1 MPLNDMDLLKLA
13 LQIDTQLIEKGV
25 PPHDRPLQ
33 AGITIAESLGAS
45 VILGSEFFAKIDA
58 IYKKLYR
65 HSDLVIPPMHIGA
78 FMFRDV
84 FFPLR
89 IPVIYGV
96 RAINPVDRLL
106 DATDFQKK
114 WLFDDKET
122 GLSLFDQVI
131 DLMDFIYG
139 LDDFEKVSSS
149 KRTKELWFLARRQLE
164 AGAAAILGSFDVY
177 SVIQNSCIAT
187 ELLLKGAL
195 SEKTGMTD
203 NQLRDK
209 YGHKIKNLSLEV
221 ASILSEADGER
232 LLSVVQKLPN
242 YTHSRYYDIQ
252 DPKSPYYDVKAFSRQ
267 KVGELLMN
275 TQFIAGEILR
285 QFSDR
290 DTRSRLTANAGS
302 NPDWNFTQ
310 RVFPSKP

>member
-1 MPLNDMDLLKLA
+1 MPLNDTDLFKLV

-25 PPHDRPLQ
+25 PPHARPFQ
-33 AGITIAESLGAS
+33 AIAIAESLGAG

-65 HSDLVIPPMHIGA
+65 HSDLVLPPMHMGA

-89 IPVIYGV
+89 ISVLYGGA
-96 RAINPVDRLL
+96 RAINPIDLLL

-114 WLFDDKET
+114 WLFDNKET

-131 DLMDFIYG
+131 DLIDFTYG

-149 KRTKELWFLARRQLE
+149 ERTKELWFLAKRQLE
-164 AGAAAILGSFDVY
+164 AGAAAILGSFDGY
-177 SVIQNSCIAT
+177 AVIQNSCIAT

-203 NQLRDK
+203 KQLKAK
-209 YGHKIKNLSLEV
+209 YGHEINNLCSEV
-221 ASILSEADGER
+221 ASVLTEADGER
-232 LLSVVQKLPN
+232 LLSVVQKLPH
-242 YTHSRYYDIQ
+242 YTNSRYYDIQ
-252 DPKSPYYDVKAFSRQ
+252 DPQSPYYDAKAFSQQ

-290 DTRSRLTANAGS
+290 DTRSTLTTNAGS
-302 NPDWNFTQ
+302 NSDWDFTQ
-310 RVFPSKP
+310 RVFPSEP

>member
-1 MPLNDMDLLKLA
+1 MFKLA

-25 PPHDRPLQ
+25 PPHARPFQ
-33 AGITIAESLGAS
+33 AGITIAESLGAG

-96 RAINPVDRLL
+96 RAINPVDLLL

-149 KRTKELWFLARRQLE
+149 ERTKELWFLARRQLE

-203 NQLRDK
+203 KQLKDK
-209 YGHKIKNLSLEV
+209 YGHEIKNLSSEV

-232 LLSVVQKLPN
+232 LLSVVQKLPH
-242 YTHSRYYDIQ
+242 YTKSRYYDIQ
-252 DPKSPYYDVKAFSRQ
+252 NPKSPYFDAKAFSRQ

-290 DTRSRLTANAGS
+290 DTRSRLTANAS

-310 RVFPSKP
+310 RVFPSRSQTK

>member
-1 MPLNDMDLLKLA
+1 MDLFKLV

-25 PPHDRPLQ
+25 PPHARPVQ
-33 AGITIAESLGAS
+33 ASIAIAESLGTAI
-45 VILGSEFFAKIDA
+45 ILSSEFFAKIDA

-65 HSDLVIPPMHIGA
+65 HSGLVLPPMHVGA

-96 RAINPVDRLL
+96 RAINPVDLLL

-122 GLSLFDQVI
+122 GLSLFDQVF

-149 KRTKELWFLARRQLE
+149 ERTKELWFLARRQLE

-177 SVIQNSCIAT
+177 AVIQNSCIAT

-203 NQLRDK
+203 EQLKNK
-209 YGHKIKNLSLEV
+209 YGHTIKKLSSEV
-221 ASILSEADGER
+221 VNILTEADGER
-232 LLSVVQKLPN
+232 ISHVLQKLPH
-242 YTHSRYYDIQ
+242 YTDSRYYDIQ
-252 DPKSPYYDVKAFSRQ
+252 DPKSPYYDAKAFSRQ
-267 KVGELLMN
+267 KIGELLMN

-290 DTRSRLTANAGS
+290 DTRSRLTVNAGS

-310 RVFPSKP
+310 RVFPSEP